1 MVKQKIGAWFSLL
14 LVLTLLIPTGRYF
27 EAKAEERIVFAGNI
41 VEREWCEY
49 ECFAV

>member
-1 MVKQKIGAWFSLL
+1 MKQKSERYFLFCCFDP
-14 LVLTLLIPTGRYF
+14 TIPTGRYF